1 MFKRVIGAALA
12 CVLAA
17 GAAQAVTNG
26 DFSSGTFD
34 TPSSSV
40 SPVSNWDFNDS
51 GATITLLSNFM
62 GKSDVLHIVTTG
74 SGSGIYQFPVAPSGR
89 FGVADVFVVSG
100 GAYFW
105 MCNSFC
111 TTSEGTFSATSF
123 AHDSWQSMD
132 LDAGDAFINEA
143 GIYGAGGPSDFYVDL
158 IDISNTP
165 PRQDGAT
172 NPAALPEPAAWATM
186 LAGFG
191 LVGSAMRSRRKA
203 QALA

>member
-1 MFKRVIGAALA
+1 MFKRVISAALA

-17 GAAQAVTNG
+17 SAAHAVSNG

-34 TPSSSV
+34 TPSSTV
-40 SPVSNWDFNDS
+40 SPATNWDFNDS
-51 GATITLLSNFM
+51 GATITLLSDFM
-62 GKSDVLHIVTTG
+62 GKSNVLHIVTTG
-74 SGSGIYQFPVAPSGR
+74 SGSGIYQFPVVPSGEY
-89 FGVADVFVVSG
+89 GIANVFVASG

-111 TTSEGTFSATSF
+111 TTSEGTFSISNYVTG
-123 AHDSWQSMD
+123 SWQTMA
-132 LDAGDAFINEA
+132 LDSGDAFINEA
-143 GIYGAGGPSDFYVDL
+143 GIYGVGGPSDFYVDL

-165 PRQDGAT
+165 PSRENNAT
-172 NPAALPEPAAWATM
+172 SPAPEPATWATM

-203 QALA
+203 LA